1 MFGRMEISETIY
13 GGVVEP
19 SYKKLL
25 EQMIIMLVTAGKLEE
40 MPPYKKFTQRWV
52 NALASASKGV

>member
-1 MFGRMEISETIY
+1 MFGHMGIAETIY

-25 EQMIIMLVTAGKLEE
+25 EQMLNILVTEVQRREE
-40 MPPYKKFTQRWV
+40 TTRQRATIV
-52 NALASASKGV
+52 